1 MDTRNNDLQTELS
14 NTAELLA
21 ASTEARRMM
30 ADTIADLRTENATL
44 RETVNALLTEIAYL
58 RYGTRYQVLTDRAA
72 YTPQAPERPLN
83 GAVSDFM
90 REGGEL

>member
-1 MDTRNNDLQTELS
+1 
-14 NTAELLA
+14 
-21 ASTEARRMM
+21 M

-72 YTPQAPERPLN
+72 YTPEGNHEQERP
-83 GAVSDFM
+83 
-90 REGGEL
+90 

>member
-1 MDTRNNDLQTELS
+1 MTDNDLQTELS

-21 ASTEARRMM
+21 APRLTRRMM

-83 GAVSDFM
+83 GAVSDLL

>member
-30 ADTIADLRTENATL
+30 ADTIADLRTENGTL
-44 RETVNALLTEIAYL
+44 RTALKDALAEIARL
-58 RYGTRYQVLTDRAA
+58 RYGTRFQVMTDRGEG
-72 YTPQAPERPLN
+72 YTTTATN
-83 GAVSDFM
+83 V
-90 REGGEL
+90 

>member
-1 MDTRNNDLQTELS
+1 MTDNDLQTELS

-21 ASTEARRMM
+21 ASTEARLMM
-30 ADTIADLRTENATL
+30 ADLRTENATL

>member
-1 MDTRNNDLQTELS
+1 MTDNDLQTELS

-21 ASTEARRMM
+21 ASTEARLMM

-58 RYGTRYQVLTDRAA
+58 RYGTRFQAMTDR
-72 YTPQAPERPLN
+72 
-83 GAVSDFM
+83 
-90 REGGEL
+90 GESYATTV

>member
-1 MDTRNNDLQTELS
+1 MDTRNNDLQTDLS
-14 NTAELLA
+14 DTAEMLE
-21 ASTEARRMM
+21 ASTAARLMM

-58 RYGTRYQVLTDRAA
+58 RYGTRYQVLPDRAP
-72 YTPQAPERPLN
+72 YTPQAPERP
-83 GAVSDFM
+83 VSDFM

>member
-1 MDTRNNDLQTELS
+1 MTDNDLQTDLS
-14 NTAELLA
+14 DTAEMLE
-21 ASTEARRMM
+21 ASTAARLMM

-44 RETVNALLTEIAYL
+44 RGALDEAYATIAYL

-83 GAVSDFM
+83 GAVSDLL
-90 REGGEL
+90 REGVES

>member
-21 ASTEARRMM
+21 ASIEARLMM

-44 RETVNALLTEIAYL
+44 RTALKDALAEIAQL
-58 RYGTRYQVLTDRAA
+58 RYGTRFQVMTDRGEG
-72 YTPQAPERPLN
+72 YTTTATT
-83 GAVSDFM
+83 V
-90 REGGEL
+90 

>member
-1 MDTRNNDLQTELS
+1 MSYDLQTELS
-14 NTAELLA
+14 DTAELLA
-21 ASTEARRMM
+21 ASTEARLMT

-58 RYGTRYQVLTDRAA
+58 RYGTRYQVLPDRAP

-83 GAVSDFM
+83 GAVSDFTD
-90 REGGEL
+90 EG